1 MKPKL
6 NPSPHSSATSRQERE
21 RARQNVGNEGILG
34 HAPARFIENQL
45 KPISAI
51 RCRTIPYKFNSVIGF
66 LPSQA
71 AQTTTLCRSAETA
84 ATRSPAPATIRN
96 PRCALAYC
104 VTTSSSIP
112 TQTTG
117 PSSLAI
123 STRESPSHGNLAAAN
138 VRPARCDRLSNF
150 KSSVDHAQTSPSSCT
165 EIIHPGRATIPTTS
179 PSPASPNVF
188 ADPSSPI
195 ANTRGPLL
203 KTNRLRPASKRF
215 RGEKSAIGPSAGR
228 ITRAGFSPS
237 FSFQH
242 TNPASPCAAQIRPSR
257 IATLL
262 NPNWLVTPGS
272 EYRRESPANS
282 PADSGFTRITP
293 VRHPSSDPPHPSART
308 LRSGPRSP
316 GTSITSARIDSS
328 PSIRISCEPA
338 TAHNV
343 ARAPLCAEAARTA
356 RKTSAWSAPFIRLS
370 TSPGDK
376 PGAEART
383 ASNCPNNSAERR
395 R

>member
-1 MKPKL
+1 MKRKT
-6 NPSPHSSATSRQERE
+6 NPSLHSSATSREKRERE
-21 RARQNVGNEGILG
+21 RQNVGNWGILG
-34 HAPARFIENQL
+34 NDSAPFVENQL
-45 KPISAI
+45 KPTSAI
-51 RCRTIPYKFNSVIGF
+51 RCRAIPYKFNSAIGF

-71 AQTTTLCRSAETA
+71 AQITSLCRSAETA

-96 PRCALAYC
+96 PRCALTYC

-123 STRESPSHGNLAAAN
+123 STRESPNQGNPVAAN
-138 VRPARCDRLSNF
+138 VRPARRDRLSNF
-150 KSSVDHAQTSPSSCT
+150 KSSADHAQTSPSSCT
-165 EIIHPGRATIPTTS
+165 EIIHPGRETIPTTS
-179 PSPASPNVF
+179 PSPASPNSLT
-188 ADPSSPI
+188 ASSPI
-195 ANTRGPLL
+195 TNTRGPLL
-203 KTNRLRPASKRF
+203 KTNRFRPTTKRF
-215 RGEKSAIGPSAGR
+215 RGANSATGPSAGR

-237 FSFQH
+237 FSSQH
-242 TNPASPCAAQIRPSR
+242 TNPASPCAAQMRPSR

-272 EYRRESPANS
+272 EYRRESPAN
-282 PADSGFTRITP
+282 PALDSGFTRITP
-293 VRHPSSDPPHPSART
+293 VRHPSSNPPHPSDRT

-316 GTSITSARIDSS
+316 GTSISSARGES
-328 PSIRISCEPA
+328 PPIRTNCEPA

-343 ARAPLCAEAARTA
+343 ARAPLCADAARTA